1 MLLHCHADM
10 RYPSRVDEKLLEWEK
25 VNGIEYAQK
34 DHIAKRHE
42 MDNRIG
48 VIEDK

>member
-1 MLLHCHADM
+1 VLLHCLADM
-10 RYPSRVDEKLLEWEK
+10 RYQADEKLREWEH
-25 VNGIEYAQK
+25 VNGIEYVQK
-34 DHIAKRHE
+34 DNIAKRHE